1 MYKDKLVEI
10 VDVSIKMNL
19 SRPTWAEVNLKT
31 VKHNLQQIR
40 GIIHSTTKIIAVVKA
55 DAYGHGAVKISQTL
69 LENKIDYLA
78 VAGWSEAKEL
88 QDANIKS
95 KILILGWT
103 PPEFIG
109 EVADNF
115 ITQTI
120 YDIDILGEY
129 IKKLKNKKL
138 KIHLKV
144 DTGMN
149 RLGIFPQE
157 TLIAVKN
164 ILKMKNIE
172 LEGIFT
178 HFSSADSDRK
188 YTMYQFL
195 KFKNIIH
202 QLNYEK
208 IEIPLLHCCNSAATI
223 KFPSMHFNAVRP
235 GIAIYGMLPFATKTI
250 NLIPAMSLKSKIISV
265 KEVGKGEKIS
275 YNGTFITQRKSKIA
289 TVPIGYADGYSRHL
303 SNCGEVLIQGRKVK
317 VVGNVCMDFIMVDVT
332 NIKDVNI
339 GDEVI
344 LIGEEGRKKITADE
358 IAKKIGTINY
368 EITCLVK
375 KRVPRVYIS

>member
-1 MYKDKLVEI
+1 MKI
-10 VDVSIKMNL
+10 NL
-19 SRPTWAEVNLKT
+19 SRPTWAEVNLKA
-31 VKHNLQQIR
+31 VKHNLQQIKK
-40 GIIHSTTKIIAVVKA
+40 IIHPTTKIMAVVKA
-55 DAYGHGAVKISQTL
+55 DAYGHGAVRISQTL
-69 LENKIDYLA
+69 LENKVDYLA

-88 QDANIKS
+88 RNINIKS
-95 KILILGWT
+95 KILILGYT
-103 PPEFIG
+103 PGDFICD
-109 EVADNF
+109 VADNF

-138 KIHLKV
+138 KIHLKI

-149 RLGIFPQE
+149 RLGISPQE
-157 TLIAVKN
+157 TLNTVKN
-164 ILKMKNIE
+164 ILKIKNIE

-178 HFSSADSDRK
+178 HFSSADSDKK

-202 QLNYEK
+202 QLNCER

-223 KFPSMHFNAVRP
+223 RFPQMHLNMVRP
-235 GIAIYGMLPFATKTI
+235 GIAIYGMLPFATKKI
-250 NLIPAMSLKSKIISV
+250 NLIPAMSLKSKIISL

-289 TVPIGYADGYSRHL
+289 TMPIGYADGYSRRL
-303 SNCGEVLIQGRKVK
+303 SNCGEILIRGRKIK
-317 VVGNVCMDFIMVDVT
+317 IVGNVCMDFIMIDVS

-344 LIGEEGRKKITADE
+344 LIGTSNNKKITADD
-358 IAKKIGTINY
+358 IAKKINTINY
-368 EITCLVK
+368 EITCLVG
-375 KRVPRVYIS
+375 KRIPKIYIY

>member
-1 MYKDKLVEI
+1 MKI
-10 VDVSIKMNL
+10 NL
-19 SRPTWAEVNLKT
+19 SRPTWAEVNLKA

-40 GIIHSTTKIIAVVKA
+40 RIIHHTTKIIAVVKA
-55 DAYGHGAVKISQTL
+55 DAYGHGAVRISQTL
-69 LENKIDYLA
+69 IENKIDYLA

-88 QDANIKS
+88 RDANIKS
-95 KILILGWT
+95 KILILGYT
-103 PPEFIG
+103 PDDFICD
-109 EVADNF
+109 VADNF

-138 KIHLKV
+138 KIHLKI

-149 RLGIFPQE
+149 RLGISPQE
-157 TLIAVKN
+157 TLIVVKN
-164 ILKMKNIE
+164 ILKIKNIE

-208 IEIPLLHCCNSAATI
+208 IEIPYLHCCNSAATI
-223 KFPSMHFNAVRP
+223 KFPKMHLDMVRP
-235 GIAIYGMLPFATKTI
+235 GIAIYGMLPFSTRKI
-250 NLIPAMSLKSKIISV
+250 NLIPVMSLKSKIISV

-275 YNGTFITQRKSKIA
+275 YNGTFITQRKGKIA
-289 TVPIGYADGYSRHL
+289 TVPIGYADGYSRRL
-303 SNCGEVLIQGRKVK
+303 SNCGEVLIQSKKVK
-317 VVGNVCMDFIMVDVT
+317 VVGNVCMDFIMVDVS

-344 LIGEEGRKKITADE
+344 LMGVSCNRKITADD
-358 IAKKIGTINY
+358 IAKKINTINY
-368 EITCLVK
+368 EITCLVE
-375 KRVPRVYIS
+375 KRIPRVYIS

>member
-1 MYKDKLVEI
+1 MKI
-10 VDVSIKMNL
+10 NL
-19 SRPTWAEVNLKT
+19 SRPTWAEVNLGA
-31 VKHNLQQIR
+31 VKHNLLQIKR
-40 GIIHSTTKIIAVVKA
+40 IIHPTTKIMAVVKA
-55 DAYGHGAVKISQTL
+55 DAYGHGVVRISQTL
-69 LENKIDYLA
+69 VENKVDYLA

-88 QDANIKS
+88 RDANIKS
-95 KILILGWT
+95 KILILGYT
-103 PPEFIG
+103 PGDFIYD
-109 EVADNF
+109 VADNF

-120 YDIDILGEY
+120 YNFDILQKY

-138 KIHLKV
+138 KIHLKI

-149 RLGIFPQE
+149 RLGISPQNA
-157 TLIAVKN
+157 IDIIKN

-223 KFPSMHFNAVRP
+223 KFPSMHLNMVRP

-250 NLIPAMSLKSKIISV
+250 NVIPVMSLKSKIISV

-289 TVPIGYADGYSRHL
+289 TVPIGYADGYSRRL
-303 SNCGEVLIQGRKVK
+303 SNWGEVLIRGKKVK

-339 GDEVI
+339 GDEII
-344 LIGEEGRKKITADE
+344 LMGTSRNQKITADD

-368 EITCLVK
+368 EITCLVE